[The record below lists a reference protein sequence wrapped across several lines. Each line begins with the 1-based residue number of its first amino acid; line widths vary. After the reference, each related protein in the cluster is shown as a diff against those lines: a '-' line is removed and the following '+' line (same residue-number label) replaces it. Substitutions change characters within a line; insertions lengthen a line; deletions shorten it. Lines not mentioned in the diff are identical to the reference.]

1 MAGGSSRNPPP
12 WWPSRY
18 GPEDTL
24 GSGNEL
30 LPKRLL
36 AALRIPRRGEVIEL
50 APPLDAAAPRWEN
63 RPWEQSILAHGATEE
78 HRGRSENGDTYL
90 EEQIVGG
97 LHNGCHIDALGHSGI
112 DGRFYNGRALEEVF
126 GTLGLKTLGI
136 EQAAPWITR
145 GVCLDL
151 AGLLELGRLAPGF
164 VVEPAHLE
172 GACRRQEVAIE
183 PGDAVLLH
191 TGWGG
196 LYRDDPQRYLESEPG
211 PGWDAA
217 RWLTDRRASLV
228 GADNWGFE
236 AIPTEEGLRGQDFPV
251 HQHLLAETGT
261 FILENADTSALVE
274 RTQGE
279 FLFIAAPAKV
289 AGATAGP
296 VNPLAVV

>member
-1 MAGGSSRNPPP
+1 MP

-18 GPEDTL
+18 GPEDTR
-24 GSGNEL
+24 GAGNEL
-30 LPKRLL
+30 TAERLL

-50 APPLDAAAPRWEN
+50 APRLDAASPRWQG
-63 RPWEQSILAHGATEE
+63 RRWEHSILAHGATEE
-78 HRGRSENGDTYL
+78 HRRRSANGDTYL
-90 EEQIVGG
+90 EEQLEGS
-97 LHNGCHIDALGHSGI
+97 LHSGCHVDALGHSGI
-112 DGRFYNGRALEEVF
+112 DGRFYNGHTLEKIF
-126 GTLGLKTLGI
+126 GPGGLRTLGI

-151 AGLLELGRLAPGF
+151 TGLLDAEHLEGGF

-172 GACRRQEVAIE
+172 RACRRQQLTVAA
-183 PGDAVLLH
+183 GDAVLLH
-191 TGWGG
+191 TGWGR
-196 LYRDDPQRYLESEPG
+196 LYREDPERYLESEPG
-211 PGWDAA
+211 AGWGAA
-217 RWLTDRRASLV
+217 EWLTERRVSLV

-236 AIPTEEGLRGQDFPV
+236 VVPAEPSRHGQELPV

-261 FILENADTSALVE
+261 FILENADTSALAALGC
-274 RTQGE
+274 GE